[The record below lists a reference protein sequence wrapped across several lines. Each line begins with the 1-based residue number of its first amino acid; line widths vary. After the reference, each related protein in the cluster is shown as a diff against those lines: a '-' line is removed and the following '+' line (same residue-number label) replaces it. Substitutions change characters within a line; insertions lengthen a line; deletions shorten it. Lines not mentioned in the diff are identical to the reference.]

1 MNKRLIAILNLVVT
15 VLSIAGIAVISS
27 GATSLR
33 PASQISDQT
42 SQQNL
47 VLPPGFVFS
56 IWSVI
61 YLGFITY
68 SLYQLVKGNQTS
80 DRIQSTRP
88 LVTLSIFLNL
98 VWIVLVGFEAVMIP
112 YFLQWAMLYISVV
125 IMQHAEYKSP
135 FESTIEKFIFIT
147 LGLYAGWLTV
157 AMIPFTSDLLL
168 LAGWYGEPLSLEFWA
183 VVLYIIAFVLVFGI
197 YYKRLR
203 FIWYTLPLTWAL
215 FGLAVRFYPGVGTV
229 AGALALLGMLMFVQE
244 TRKGH
249 A

>member
-1 MNKRLIAILNLVVT
+1 MSQRSIAILNLLVT
-15 VLSIAGIAVISS
+15 ALSIAGIAVISS

-68 SLYQLVKGNQTS
+68 SFFQLVKGNQTS

-98 VWIVLVGFEAVMIP
+98 VWIC
-112 YFLQWAMLYISVV
+112 W
-125 IMQHAEYKSP
+125 
-135 FESTIEKFIFIT
+135 
-147 LGLYAGWLTV
+147 
-157 AMIPFTSDLLL
+157 
-168 LAGWYGEPLSLEFWA
+168 
-183 VVLYIIAFVLVFGI
+183 
-197 YYKRLR
+197 
-203 FIWYTLPLTWAL
+203 
-215 FGLAVRFYPGVGTV
+215 
-229 AGALALLGMLMFVQE
+229 
-244 TRKGH
+244 
-249 A
+249 